1 MNYNFDE
8 IIDRRNTNA
17 IKLERCNA
25 LFGTESV
32 LPLWV
37 ADMDFRT
44 PDFVL
49 EAIQQRLEHP
59 ILGYT
64 MPPRNFFDLFTSWIK
79 DHHQWEINK
88 NQVGFVPGIVPA
100 LAFAVQC
107 FTNPG
112 DEIIVQ
118 PPVYYP
124 FFNVI
129 KNNDRKLIYN
139 PLLEK
144 DNKFEMDFED
154 MEQKITPATKM
165 FILCNPHNP
174 GGRVWSFETLKRLD
188 ELCAKHKILVVSDEI
203 HADMILPGSKHI
215 PYATVSS
222 TAAFNSVTFMA
233 PSKVFNM
240 PGIISSFYIIP
251 DQTLKSKFAGYL
263 EALEVNAGNIFAYQ
277 ATVACYEKGEDWRVA
292 MLDYVQGNIDYVVNY
307 LKNNI
312 PHIKPMIPEAS
323 FLIWLDCKELGLDS
337 EELHQ
342 FFIQEAGLG
351 LNKGTIFGPGGEY
364 HLRMN
369 VACSRKVLEQAMFQ
383 LKNAVSTK
391 WR

>member
-17 IKLERCNA
+17 VKLERCKA
-25 LFGTESV
+25 LFGTEDV

-49 EAIQQRLEHP
+49 EAIKQRLEHP

-64 MPPRNFFDLFTSWIK
+64 MPPRNFYDLFTAWIK
-79 DHHQWEINK
+79 DHHQWELNR

-112 DEIIVQ
+112 DEVIVQ

-129 KNNDRKLIYN
+129 QNNDRKLVYN
-139 PLLEK
+139 QLKESK
-144 DNKFEMDFED
+144 GKFEMDFED
-154 MEQKITPATKM
+154 LEQKITPGTKM
-165 FILCNPHNP
+165 LILCNPHNP
-174 GGRVWSFETLKRLD
+174 GGRAWSLDTLKRLD
-188 ELCAKHKILVVSDEI
+188 ELCAKHKILVISDEI
-203 HADMILPGSKHI
+203 HADMILPGNKHI
-215 PYATVSS
+215 PFAMVSE
-222 TAAFNSVTFMA
+222 TAAVNSVTFMA

-251 DQTLKSKFAGYL
+251 NQEHKNKFAGYL
-263 EALEVNAGNIFAYQ
+263 EALEVNAGNIFAYHT
-277 ATVACYEKGEDWRVA
+277 TVACYEKGEDWRIA

-307 LKNNI
+307 LKEHL
-312 PHIKPMIPEAS
+312 PQIKPMIPEAS
-323 FLIWLDCKELGLDS
+323 FLMWLDCEQLGMDS
-337 EELHQ
+337 DELHQ
-342 FFIQEAGLG
+342 FFVQKAGLG

-369 VACSRKVLEQAMFQ
+369 VACPRKILEQAMTQ
-383 LKNAVSTK
+383 LKNALSA
-391 WR
+391 

>member
-307 LKNNI
+307 LRNNI